1 MTSPSARCRYG
12 YLDAALAVV
21 WKEGGIATSGPGGDT
36 LERRVA
42 GDLGGS
48 VFPVHRL
55 DRETAGWVAVA
66 RNRAAATAC
75 GKAFE
80 AGNVRKVYAILIHDE
95 CGLSG
100 EIDVSV
106 DSKHAHTVYE
116 RQAVGK
122 LPGGGRA
129 AAVLAQPVTGR
140 THQLRIHFGAIG
152 HGIVGDSRYADP
164 GGEAWYR
171 GHGLFLAAVGLK
183 VPHPEGGRDVQC
195 VAGLP
200 KKFRRLRW
208 WDACAAEARTLHLL
222 NSPLP

>member
-42 GDLGGS
+42 GDLGGA

-80 AGNVRKVYAILIHDE
+80 AGNVRKVYAILIHNE

-100 EIDVSV
+100 QIYAPVY
-106 DSKHAHTVYE
+106 SKHAHTFYE
-116 RQAVGK
+116 R
-122 LPGGGRA
+122 
-129 AAVLAQPVTGR
+129 
-140 THQLRIHFGAIG
+140 
-152 HGIVGDSRYADP
+152 
-164 GGEAWYR
+164 
-171 GHGLFLAAVGLK
+171 
-183 VPHPEGGRDVQC
+183 
-195 VAGLP
+195 
-200 KKFRRLRW
+200 
-208 WDACAAEARTLHLL
+208 
-222 NSPLP
+222 